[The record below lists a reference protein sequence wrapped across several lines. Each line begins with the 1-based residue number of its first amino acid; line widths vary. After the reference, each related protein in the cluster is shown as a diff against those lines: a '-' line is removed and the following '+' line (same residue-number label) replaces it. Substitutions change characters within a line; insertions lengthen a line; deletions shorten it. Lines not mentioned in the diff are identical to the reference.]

1 VTFGISSAG
10 RLLVVSHSE
19 RGEAIR
25 IISARATTPSE
36 RRIYEEGKSS
46 SDELRAEYR
55 RSDFKKLDRGKYYER
70 AKENSNVVVLDPEVA
85 AVFPNS
91 DAVNEA
97 LRSLIEVGSRVSRL
111 ASASN
116 RPTRLRRSHG

>member
-1 VTFGISSAG
+1 MKKA
-10 RLLVVSHSE
+10 
-19 RGEAIR
+19 
-25 IISARATTPSE
+25 
-36 RRIYEEGKSS
+36 KSS
-46 SDELRAEYR
+46 SDELRAEYG

-70 AKENSNVVVLDPEVA
+70 VKENSNVVVLDPEVA

-97 LRSLIEVGSRVSRL
+97 PHSLIKVGSRVSRL